1 MVSSFYP
8 VFSARDPESCAKFFQ
23 ETMNMEIRHHFSDAL
38 LEYYV
43 LEDANGN
50 HLDVVKLESAE
61 KAGLYGMRMN
71 VSDFDAAIAGL
82 EAKGFQMFAG
92 PIDFPKFVYALMTN
106 PDLPNNP
113 RCLVFH
119 HKKG

>member
-8 VFSARDPESCAKFFQ
+8 VFAAKDPENCANFFK
-23 ETMNMEIRHHFSDAL
+23 ETMNMEIRHHFCDEQ

-43 LEDANGN
+43 LCDANGN
-50 HLDVVKLESAE
+50 HTDVVKLDSAE
-61 KAGLYGMRMN
+61 KVGLYGMRMN
-71 VSDFDAAIAGL
+71 VDDFDAAITTL
-82 EAKGFQMFAG
+82 EAKGFKLFAG
-92 PIDFPKFVYALMTN
+92 PIDFPKFVYGLMTN